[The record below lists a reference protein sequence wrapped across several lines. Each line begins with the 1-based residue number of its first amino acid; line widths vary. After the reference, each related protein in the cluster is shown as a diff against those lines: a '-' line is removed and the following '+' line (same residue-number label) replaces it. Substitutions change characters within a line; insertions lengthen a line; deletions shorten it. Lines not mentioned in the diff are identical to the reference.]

1 MNQYVRN
8 YLSMNDAGLPKPA
21 REWDLP
27 HSEVLMRK
35 SWLYGDTKTLRF
47 EYKYKHKKFMY
58 RHNQAEV
65 GVGVL
70 NSDDIII
77 TTGKTTEQL
86 VDEYLNLTQESEMD
100 KNYIGEYNRVALV
113 SYDLTEERPV
123 LSTYSFKL
131 GDEVDC
137 KEGDLVIVDGKNG
150 MAIVRVVE
158 VMARSVLPKV
168 IKQFN
173 LAKAWVV
180 CKVEEEKH
188 KQRAEATERKKFILR
203 ELEERKEQIEEIAI
217 YDMLAKAD
225 PQAAKLLEEL
235 KKLS

>member
-1 MNQYVRN
+1 MIEDRRKADYDRQLGKITSS
-8 YLSMNDAGLPKPA
+8 LSKQ
-21 REWDLP
+21 
-27 HSEVLMRK
+27 VILMRK

-47 EYKYKHKKFMY
+47 SYDRQKNRYVYAHSGA
-58 RHNQAEV
+58 NV
-65 GVGVL
+65 GANVL
-70 NSDDIII
+70 DADDIIVA
-77 TTGKTTEQL
+77 TCKSTEEL
-86 VDEYLNLTQESEMD
+86 VEEHLNLTQESKMN

-113 SYDLTEERPV
+113 SYDLVEDGPN

-131 GDEVDC
+131 GDEVEC

-150 MAIVRVVE
+150 LKIARVIE
-158 VMARSVLPKV
+158 VMTRSVNPKI

-180 CKVEEEKH
+180 CKIEEEKH